1 MSSTS
6 STSEPRA
13 LPATILVGRILRPHG
28 LRGEVIVEVLSDVA
42 GRFSPGS
49 ELALRRADGGVATL
63 RVESSRQH
71 GKTARVLFGGCER
84 REDAEALRGGE
95 LEVELASVPEAPQG
109 AFWQHELL
117 GAHCHDRRTG
127 DLGRIEELLEQGGG
141 LLLRVVGVRGELL
154 VPFAAP
160 FVGGLDR
167 AARRLEVD
175 LPEGLIE
182 ACASRS

>member
-13 LPATILVGRILRPHG
+13 LPATILVGRVLRPHG
-28 LRGEVIVEVLSDVA
+28 LRGEVIVEVMSDVS
-42 GRFSPGS
+42 GRFAPGS
-49 ELALRRADGGVATL
+49 ELDLRRADGRVTTL
-63 RVESSRQH
+63 RIESSRPH
-71 GKTARVLFGGCER
+71 GQGARVLFAGCQS

-95 LEVELASVPEAPQG
+95 LEVALASVPEAPEG

-117 GAHCHDRRTG
+117 GARCHDRRSG
-127 DLGRIEELLEQGGG
+127 DLGRIEELVDQGGG
-141 LLLRVVGVRGELL
+141 LLLRVVGERGELM

-160 FVGGLDR
+160 FVGELDR
-167 AARRLEVD
+167 SARRLEVD